1 LGFGTFIQFKGSN
14 MQLVYRLLS
23 AAALSCVS
31 ASSFAVTT
39 TYISSAAFLAQV
51 AAGSYT
57 ETFTGLANPPPGPAP
72 FSGGGFV
79 YTAAAP
85 SDIYLEGG
93 ILGTNQIDEA
103 LTITFTS
110 GNVKAVGGNFYAT
123 DLSNSFQAVSIT
135 LTLSD
140 STTVTFTPSSLANSY
155 RGFTSDAFITSL
167 IISAP
172 GQSLYS
178 GLDNLTVGTVPV
190 PEPGTWLMTGLG
202 LAGLL
207 AYRRRTA

>member
-1 LGFGTFIQFKGSN
+1 
-14 MQLVYRLLS
+14 MQPVYRLLS

-39 TYISSAAFLAQV
+39 TYTSSAAFLAQV

-57 ETFTGLANPPPGPAP
+57 ETFAGLANPPAGPAP
-72 FSGGGFV
+72 FSGGGFA
-79 YTAAAP
+79 YSAAAP
-85 SDIYLEGG
+85 SNIYLAGG
-93 ILGTNQIDEA
+93 FLGTNQIDEA
-103 LTITFTS
+103 LTVTFTS

-123 DLSNSFQAVSIT
+123 DLNDAFQAVSIT
-135 LTLSD
+135 LKLSD

-155 RGFTSDAFITSL
+155 RGFTSDVFITSL
-167 IISAP
+167 TISAP

-190 PEPGTWLMTGLG
+190 PEPGTWWMMGLG

-207 AYRRRTA
+207 AYRRRTV